1 MKAFFSKSCFVFW
14 LALCLFAGCAQTP
27 DTVTPI
33 VAVQI
38 SPSSDSSL
46 TILGAGDVI
55 EIRVYNEP
63 ELSGVHQV
71 GSDGSVR
78 LPLVGPVVI
87 QGLSPEEATEK
98 ITAGYNSEFL
108 QDAQVSVFIKEFN
121 SRKVYVLGQVKNPG
135 PYPFDD
141 KMTIIAAIAKA
152 GGTTRMAD
160 PNRTV
165 VTRDQEG
172 NQLRL
177 NALVG
182 DIGKGEAP
190 DLSLKPG
197 DIVFVPES
205 LF

>member
-1 MKAFFSKSCFVFW
+1 
-14 LALCLFAGCAQTP
+14 
-27 DTVTPI
+27 
-33 VAVQI
+33 
-38 SPSSDSSL
+38 
-46 TILGAGDVI
+46 
-55 EIRVYNEP
+55 
-63 ELSGVHQV
+63 
-71 GSDGSVR
+71 
-78 LPLVGPVVI
+78 
-87 QGLSPEEATEK
+87 
-98 ITAGYNSEFL
+98 
-108 QDAQVSVFIKEFN
+108 
-121 SRKVYVLGQVKNPG
+121 
-135 PYPFDD
+135 
-141 KMTIIAAIAKA
+141 MTIIAAIAKA

>member
-1 MKAFFSKSCFVFW
+1 MSFFLKI
-14 LALCLFAGCAQTP
+14 LAVSLAAPAGLVAGCAHSEP
-27 DTVTPI
+27 VEPI
-33 VAVQI
+33 VTVQI
-38 SPSSDSSL
+38 ANAEAPV
-46 TILGAGDVI
+46 TMLGAGDVLEVRI
-55 EIRVYNEP
+55 YNEP
-63 ELSGVHQV
+63 ELSGVHQI

-78 LPLVGPVVI
+78 LPLLGPVVL
-87 QGLSPEEATEK
+87 QGLSPEDATEK

-108 QDAQVSVFIKEFN
+108 QNAQVSVFVKEFN

-135 PYPFDD
+135 PYPFDE

-165 VTRDQEG
+165 VTRDKEG
-172 NQLRL
+172 GQTRM
-177 NALVG
+177 NAMVG

-190 DLSLKPG
+190 DLSLMPG

>member
-1 MKAFFSKSCFVFW
+1 MTFQV
-14 LALCLFAGCAQTP
+14 LACGLLLGCAHSEP
-27 DTVTPI
+27 VTP
-33 VAVQI
+33 VVTVQVTNAEA
-38 SPSSDSSL
+38 PV
-46 TILGAGDVI
+46 TMLGAGDVL
-55 EIRVYNEP
+55 EIRIYNEP
-63 ELSGVHQV
+63 ELSGIHQI

-78 LPLVGPVVI
+78 LPLLGPI
-87 QGLSPEEATEK
+87 ILQGLSPEDATEK

-108 QDAQVSVFIKEFN
+108 QNAQVSVFVKEFN

-152 GGTTRMAD
+152 GGTTRLAD

-172 NQLRL
+172 NQTRL
-177 NALVG
+177 NAMVG

-190 DLSLKPG
+190 DLSLMPG

>member
-1 MKAFFSKSCFVFW
+1 MATRWSSTVIFIA
-14 LALCLFAGCAQTP
+14 LALGLSGCAQTP
-27 DTVTPI
+27 KAAPM
-33 VAVQI
+33 VAVQV
-38 SPSSDSSL
+38 SSTQDAVL

-55 EIRVYNEP
+55 EIRIYNEP
-63 ELSGVHQV
+63 ELSGIHQV
-71 GSDGSVR
+71 ASNGAVR

-87 QGLSPEEATEK
+87 YFINDAAATEK

-108 QDAQVSVFIKEFN
+108 QDAQVSVFVKEFN
-121 SRKVYVLGQVKNPG
+121 SRKVYVLGQVKKPG

-141 KMTIIAAIAKA
+141 RMTIIAAIAKA